1 MKMKRKKKTGSGEV
15 SRDGGSWRK
24 QRRSGLLLLTSA
36 ACLAAFCTF
45 SPPLSAKK
53 KPPLTKTVQGEVVD
67 ASKRPIVGAS
77 VELTDETA
85 GTKLGL
91 YTEAGG
97 RYEFT
102 GLRPNH
108 DYKVQANYKG
118 QASDVRHASSLDD
131 RGIMVLDLTIPPPA
145 SPQAP

>member
-1 MKMKRKKKTGSGEV
+1 MRMKRKKKTGNGAANRE
-15 SRDGGSWRK
+15 DGPYRQQG
-24 QRRSGLLLLTSA
+24 RSGLLLLICA
-36 ACLAAFCTF
+36 ACLVVLCI
-45 SPPLSAKK
+45 PLLPLSAKK

-67 ASKRPIVGAS
+67 ASNHPIVGAS

-85 GTKLGL
+85 GTTLGL

-102 GLRPNH
+102 ELKPNH
-108 DYKVQANYKG
+108 DYKVQARYKG

-131 RGIMVLDLTIPPPA
+131 RGIVVLNLTIPPPS
-145 SPQAP
+145 SP